1 MTRPDPLGG
10 RFPSPYRRTFFL
22 SVTAAFLSVTA
33 APTYAMTDIG
43 PLDRVSQGVVSP
55 IPGALVGT
63 ALPTTN

>member
-10 RFPSPYRRTFFL
+10 RFPSPYRRTF
-22 SVTAAFLSVTA
+22 FLSVTA